1 MPDGEHIVKSSMTLG
16 QAIEAIA
23 LAHVKASM
31 PQLAG
36 KCKVAK
42 IEFVE
47 GKFIVSFADNVENLL
62 IYMDQEM
69 IYSLER

>member
-1 MPDGEHIVKSSMTLG
+1 
-16 QAIEAIA
+16 
-23 LAHVKASM
+23 M

-42 IEFVE
+42 IEFVD

-62 IYMDQEM
+62 IYMDQELS
-69 IYSLER
+69 YSLDR